1 MKNLAN
7 VGMSLKTVISKGGL
21 KIKKYSPEIL
31 MVAGITGVVGAAVLA
46 CKATLKCEELIDEHD
61 AKMEAANEA
70 RNTVDEE
77 RYSAEDYKKDVVVIK
92 VQTAVNFINL
102 YGPAVTLGV
111 ASIGC
116 ILGAHNIMKKRNVAL
131 MAAYK
136 LVEQSFAEYR
146 DRVKA
151 ELGDAEDF
159 HFRYGTTKGETTETI
174 VDENGKKKKVKHLTQ
189 ELDGS
194 MCSQYARLFEPE
206 ERDGTGGWT
215 GSTQFSPKH
224 DYNYAFLTQKLNWMN
239 DRLNAQG
246 YVFLNDVYEELGF
259 PRTKAGQAVGWVKGV
274 NGVDGYISFGE
285 AFDYLAYRDGDP
297 ILLDFNVDGVIW
309 DLI

>member
-61 AKMEAANEA
+61 AKMEAANKA
-70 RNTVDEE
+70 RDTIEE
-77 RYSAEDYKKDVVVIK
+77 EKYSAEDYKKDVVVIK
-92 VQTAVNFINL
+92 VQTAVNFAKL

-174 VDENGKKKKVKHLTQ
+174 VDEDGKKKKVKHH
-189 ELDGS
+189 
-194 MCSQYARLFEPE
+194 A
-206 ERDGTGGWT
+206 GT
-215 GSTQFSPKH
+215 
-224 DYNYAFLTQKLNWMN
+224 
-239 DRLNAQG
+239 
-246 YVFLNDVYEELGF
+246 
-259 PRTKAGQAVGWVKGV
+259 
-274 NGVDGYISFGE
+274 
-285 AFDYLAYRDGDP
+285 
-297 ILLDFNVDGVIW
+297 
-309 DLI
+309 

>member
-7 VGMSLKTVISKGGL
+7 VGTSLKTVISKGGL

-46 CKATLKCEELIDEHD
+46 CKATLKCEALIDEHD
-61 AKMEAANEA
+61 GKMEAANEA
-70 RNTVDEE
+70 RNTIDEE

-92 VQTAVNFINL
+92 VQTAVNFIKL
-102 YGPAVTLGV
+102 YGPAVSLGV
-111 ASIGC
+111 ASICC

-174 VDENGKKKKVKHLTQ
+174 VDEDGKKKKVKHLTQ

-194 MCSQYARLFEPE
+194 MCSMYARMFEPE
-206 ERDGTGGWT
+206 ERDGNGGWS

-246 YVFLNDVYEELGF
+246 FVFLNDVYEELGF
-259 PRTKAGQAVGWVKGV
+259 PRTKEGQAVGWVKGP
-274 NGVDGYISFGE
+274 NGIDNYITFGQ
-285 AFDYLAYRDGDP
+285 AFDYVAYRDGDP

>member
-1 MKNLAN
+1 
-7 VGMSLKTVISKGGL
+7 
-21 KIKKYSPEIL
+21 
-31 MVAGITGVVGAAVLA
+31 
-46 CKATLKCEELIDEHD
+46 
-61 AKMEAANEA
+61 
-70 RNTVDEE
+70 
-77 RYSAEDYKKDVVVIK
+77 
-92 VQTAVNFINL
+92 
-102 YGPAVTLGV
+102 
-111 ASIGC
+111 
-116 ILGAHNIMKKRNVAL
+116 MKKRNVAL